1 MNATQTLTS
10 GLDRV
15 VATAVNGIEVL
26 RYGGLRVDAQPSP
39 YDVVAREPVHRLRHY
54 FPKTGQD
61 GGPRQ
66 PVLLVPPLM
75 QVADVWDISPSTSAV
90 AMLHERGLDP
100 WVVDFGDPA
109 VEPGGADRTF
119 SDHVRAVADAIT
131 RVREETGRDVHIGG
145 YSQGGVF
152 CYVAAAWLASAG
164 VASIFVLGSP
174 VGSISVE
181 KFVPERL
188 LWDAARMQAKVLGKT
203 GLPRWFVAQGFNWMT
218 PQRTIRNDIDFVLAL
233 HDRESL
239 LPREPQRQF
248 LKQGAWLGWSGPA
261 IQELI
266 ELLGDN
272 RLIEGGVVIGD
283 RTVGLSDITCPV
295 LIFIGEADQFGPAPL
310 VRRIVEAAPN
320 AQVYECVLPVGHFG
334 LPVSTY
340 AKEKTWPGT
349 AAFIRW
355 SVGDGELPDYIH
367 RLSADD
373 VDPGAPSADRSPLA
387 TLTYGAG
394 LAAQTLVSTPPTV
407 ARSVQRVGSTVRE
420 LVQEGA
426 SQLPRLLRLERMGPG
441 TRVSY
446 GHLLQEA
453 ARGRGDDVAFLFA
466 DRAHTYAA
474 AQRRTDHVV
483 RGLLSVGVRR
493 GEHVGVLMDMRPS
506 ALITLAALNRIGAVS
521 VLLRPGEDLAREA
534 GLGQLTKVIAD
545 PENAADAADLGVP
558 VHVLGGGGGDR
569 TLPGN
574 VIDLERIDPAT
585 VRVPAWYVANPGR
598 ARDLAFILFSGHGW
612 ETRADRITNGRWATS
627 AYAAASAA
635 ALTPRDTVYSMSPLH
650 HGSGLLLTTAAPIA
664 SGARLAMATSF
675 DADTF
680 WPEVRRY
687 GATVVPYTWTMLN
700 ALVSAPPQPEERSH
714 PIRLFVGSGMPTGL
728 WRRVDERF
736 GPAAVLEL
744 YASTRTDAILGNV
757 SDRKV
762 GSLGRPLPGTPQVRL
777 VAYDEQTGRPRTGP
791 DGYVVTAGFG
801 EVGLLLVKVD
811 PRLSAGNDVPLRG
824 VFTAD
829 DAWACTG
836 DLFRIDTDG
845 DFWFVDSLAALIRTD
860 HGPVS
865 PHAVENALGGLDAVD
880 LVACHPV
887 TDDATG
893 TVQAVAAVTV
903 RPGRRLDVRSIEAGL
918 AGIPPERRPDVVH
931 VVERLPMTSWHRPS
945 IVVLQAAG
953 SPGPESRSWRLDR
966 ATGTYHR

>member
-39 YDVVAREPVHRLRHY
+39 YDVVTREPLYRLRHY
-54 FPKTGQD
+54 FAEAAQ
-61 GGPRQ
+61 GGDPGQ

-75 QVADVWDISPSTSAV
+75 QVAEVWDISPSTSAV
-90 AMLHERGLDP
+90 AMLQEKGLDP

-119 SDHVRAVADAIT
+119 SDHVLAVADAIT
-131 RVREETGRDVHIGG
+131 RIRQETGRDVHIGG

-152 CYVAAAWLASAG
+152 CYVAAAYLASAG

-181 KFVPERL
+181 RFLPEKL
-188 LWDAARMQAKVLGKT
+188 VWDAARMQAKVLGRT

-218 PQRTIRNDIDFVLAL
+218 PQRTIRNDIEFVLAL

-261 IQELI
+261 IAELV

-283 RTVGLSDITCPV
+283 RTVGLSDITCPI

-310 VRRIVEAAPN
+310 VRRIVAAAPK
-320 AQVYECVLPVGHFG
+320 APVYECVLPVGHFG
-334 LPVSTY
+334 LPVSSY
-340 AKEKTWPGT
+340 AKNRTWPGT

-355 SVGDGELPDYIH
+355 SVGEAELPDYIH

-373 VDPGAPSADRSPLA
+373 VEPGDASMDRSPLA
-387 TLTYGAG
+387 RLTYGAG

-407 ARSVQRVGSTVRE
+407 ARSVQRAGSMVRE
-420 LVQEGA
+420 LVQEGV

-441 TRVSY
+441 TQVSY
-446 GHLLQEA
+446 GRLLQDA
-453 ARGRGDDVAFLFA
+453 ARDRADDVAFLFA
-466 DRAHTYAA
+466 DRAHSYAA
-474 AQRRTDHVV
+474 AQRRTDSVV

-506 ALITLAALNRIGAVS
+506 ALIAVAALNRIGAVS
-521 VLLRPGEDLAREA
+521 VLLRPGEDLAGEA
-534 GLGQLTKVIAD
+534 RLGQLTRLVAD
-545 PENAADAADLGVP
+545 PENAAAAGDLGVP
-558 VHVLGGGGGDR
+558 VYVLGGGAGDR
-569 TLPGN
+569 RLPDG
-574 VIDLERIDPAT
+574 VVDLERIDPST
-585 VRVPAWYVANPGR
+585 VRLPAWYVANPGR
-598 ARDLAFILFSGHGW
+598 ARDLAFILFSGHGPDI
-612 ETRADRITNGRWATS
+612 RADRITNGRWATS

-664 SGARLAMATSF
+664 SGARLAMATAF

-687 GATVVPYTWTMLN
+687 GATVVPYTWTMLH

-714 PIRLFVGSGMPTGL
+714 PIRLFVGSGMPAGL

-762 GSLGRPLPGTPQVRL
+762 GSLGRPLPGTPEVRL
-777 VAYDEQTGRPRTGP
+777 VAYDEVTGRPRTGP
-791 DGYVVTAGFG
+791 DGYVLPAAPGD
-801 EVGLLLVKVD
+801 VGLLLVRAD

-824 VFTAD
+824 VFSTD

-836 DLFRIDTDG
+836 DLFRIDADG
-845 DFWFVDSLAALIRTD
+845 DFWLVDSLAALIRTE
-860 HGPVS
+860 HGTVS
-865 PHAVENALGGLDAVD
+865 PHAVENALGGLDPVD
-880 LVACHPV
+880 LVACYPV
-887 TDDATG
+887 ADDATG
-893 TVQAVAAVTV
+893 AIRALAAVTV
-903 RPGRRLDVRSIEAGL
+903 RPGRRFDVRSIETGL
-918 AGIPPERRPDVVH
+918 AGLPPEQRPDVVH
-931 VVERLPMTSWHRPS
+931 VVEHMPMTSWHRPS
-945 IVVLQAAG
+945 IAALRAVG
-953 SPGPESRSWRLDR
+953 LPGAGNRTWRLDR